1 MNLNAAPALPT
12 VVLLCVT
19 LLAGPTL
26 AQMDHDDHAGPAMN
40 FVRIDDRLATGG
52 HIVGQG
58 LGELAEAGVTLI
70 VDLRDD
76 PPKGYARDVDAAGVK
91 YVNIPVSW
99 RSPETADFEQFREVM
114 NNNRDAHVLVQC
126 QANYRA
132 SAFAYLY
139 RVLES
144 GVPEARARADMN
156 RIWQPE
162 GTWAEYID
170 TVTEQFGAGH

>member
-1 MNLNAAPALPT
+1 MNLKTSTALLYL
-12 VVLLCVT
+12 V
-19 LLAGPTL
+19 LLAGPVT
-26 AQMDHDDHAGPAMN
+26 AQMSHDEHAGPAMN

-58 LGELAEAGVTLI
+58 LGELAEDGVTLV

-76 PPKGYARDVDAAGVK
+76 PPKDYAGDVAAAGVE
-91 YVNIPVSW
+91 YVNIPVAW
-99 RSPETADFEQFREVM
+99 RSPKVRDFEQFRDAM
-114 NNNRDAHVLVQC
+114 NANPDAHVLVQC

-132 SAFAYLY
+132 SAFTYLY

-144 GVPEARARADMN
+144 GVPEAEARADMN
-156 RIWQPE
+156 RIWEPE

-170 TVTEQFGAGH
+170 AVTEQFGSDD